1 MEIITRESQNNYA
14 SQINIKK
21 SSKEIDKLNL
31 CDLHNQKEKNKR
43 QSSKT
48 IKCFLTKKNKLNLK
62 SFFDHKGTKKFLAD
76 KMKAMEEL
84 DLNDEI
90 IEEEKNENNISLE
103 DKKSKSKV
111 NKNKI
116 SKKYR
121 SHKILYN
128 FNLNIN
134 DKKSSKK
141 HKTKNKKRNNN
152 NYNCESKHHFKNY
165 KDIGSKKF
173 NNDIKRIS
181 KDSIQT
187 RYSNILYLNEPSY
200 LMNGEDI
207 SFLNTI
213 LVEMTNCN

>member
-121 SHKILYN
+121 SHKILSNY
-128 FNLNIN
+128 NLNIN
-134 DKKSSKK
+134 DKKRVKNIKQKIKK
-141 HKTKNKKRNNN
+141 
-152 NYNCESKHHFKNY
+152 
-165 KDIGSKKF
+165 
-173 NNDIKRIS
+173 
-181 KDSIQT
+181 
-187 RYSNILYLNEPSY
+187 
-200 LMNGEDI
+200 
-207 SFLNTI
+207 
-213 LVEMTNCN
+213 

>member
-1 MEIITRESQNNYA
+1 MTRESQNNYA

-21 SSKEIDKLNL
+21 SSKEIEKINIRDLN
-31 CDLHNQKEKNKR
+31 NQKGKNKA

-48 IKCFLTKKNKLNLK
+48 IKSFLTKKNKLHLK

-90 IEEEKNENNISLE
+90 NEEEKNGNNISLD
-103 DKKSKSKV
+103 DKKNKSKI

-121 SHKILYN
+121 SHKILSNYN
-128 FNLNIN
+128 LHFNDN
-134 DKKSSKK
+134 KSTKK
-141 HKTKNKKRNNN
+141 HKTKNKKRN
-152 NYNCESKHHFKNY
+152 YNWEFKHHFKNY

-173 NNDIKRIS
+173 YNDIKRIS
-181 KDSIQT
+181 KDSIRT
-187 RYSNILYLNEPSY
+187 RYSNILYSDEPSY

>member
-121 SHKILYN
+121 SHKILSN

-134 DKKSSKK
+134 DKKS
-141 HKTKNKKRNNN
+141 
-152 NYNCESKHHFKNY
+152 
-165 KDIGSKKF
+165 
-173 NNDIKRIS
+173 
-181 KDSIQT
+181 
-187 RYSNILYLNEPSY
+187 
-200 LMNGEDI
+200 
-207 SFLNTI
+207 
-213 LVEMTNCN
+213 

>member
-121 SHKILYN
+121 SHKILSN

-134 DKKSSKK
+134 DKKSRKNIKQKIKK
-141 HKTKNKKRNNN
+141 EIIIIIIVNLN
-152 NYNCESKHHFKNY
+152 
-165 KDIGSKKF
+165 I
-173 NNDIKRIS
+173 IS
-181 KDSIQT
+181 KI
-187 RYSNILYLNEPSY
+187 IK
-200 LMNGEDI
+200 I
-207 SFLNTI
+207 
-213 LVEMTNCN
+213 